1 MKCTC
6 HGLRKAAATRCA
18 ESGATVKQM
27 MALFGWKRPDMAI
40 KYCQAAEDK
49 VLATEAAQGLLRDKT
64 GNVYSL
70 TSFLGEGA
78 RAENGAISVA

>member
-1 MKCTC
+1 
-6 HGLRKAAATRCA
+6 
-18 ESGATVKQM
+18 M

-49 VLATEAAQGLLRDKT
+49 VLATEAAHGLLRVKT

-70 TSFLGEGA
+70 TPFLSEGA
-78 RAENGAISVA
+78 RVENGAISAA